1 MSLSKQMKKE
11 DLPAFNEMWRKA
23 NVKIKKLMQLLEK

>member
-1 MSLSKQMKKE
+1 MKKE
-11 DLPAFNEMWRKA
+11 DFSAFNEMWRKA